1 MEIVYT
7 DYWKNV
13 VMKKNIEIYIHYKV
27 ISKYLA
33 THPNYYEISSK
44 LSKLGNIMRVEIL
57 TLNFSIKDG
66 LKIVSKTK
74 MKNCWSTIDQGLHYT

>member
-1 MEIVYT
+1 MTLEKFCHEEEKT
-7 DYWKNV
+7 
-13 VMKKNIEIYIHYKV
+13 IYYEV

-33 THPNYYEISSK
+33 THSHYHEISSK
-44 LSKLGNIMRVEIL
+44 LYKLENIIGVETL

-74 MKNCWSTIDQGLHYT
+74 MKNCWSTIDRGLHCA

>member
-1 MEIVYT
+1 MGIFCHEEEE
-7 DYWKNV
+7 
-13 VMKKNIEIYIHYKV
+13 NIRYQV

-33 THPNYYEISSK
+33 THSNYYEISSK
-44 LSKLGNIMRVEIL
+44 LSKLGNIMRVETL

-74 MKNCWSTIDQGLHYT
+74 MKNCWSIVDQVLRCA